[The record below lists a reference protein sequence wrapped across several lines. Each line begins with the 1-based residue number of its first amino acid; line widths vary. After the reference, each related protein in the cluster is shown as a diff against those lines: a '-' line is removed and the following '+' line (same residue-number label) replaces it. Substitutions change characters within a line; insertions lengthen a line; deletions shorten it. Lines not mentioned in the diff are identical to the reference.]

1 MAMSDTEA
9 VSKPSR
15 LHFIPTSDT
24 EGRAIG
30 QINNYY
36 RGDIDIRPS
45 NGISPLS
52 QNMNSKIQNTINKK
66 NKKDSSIAG
75 TSHQDEEQPKSNVFG
90 KVLKNVFSSSNSSG
104 KNKDNETDE
113 IKNDI

>member
-24 EGRAIG
+24 ESRAIG

-36 RGDIDIRPS
+36 RGDIEIRPS

-52 QNMNSKIQNTINKK
+52 QNMNRKIQNTINKE
-66 NKKDSSIAG
+66 NKKDSSIAD
-75 TSHQDEEQPKSNVFG
+75 TFCHLQNRV
-90 KVLKNVFSSSNSSG
+90 
-104 KNKDNETDE
+104 
-113 IKNDI
+113 